1 MAKKGHFLKTQNT
14 LNTLHH
20 EVFAT
25 GSEAEKNLTQIAA
38 RFALA
43 LRAPVSVRHQW
54 ASPQH
59 SSSKLVLCIRLA
71 PLVGREHFV
80 VEQIEQIIF

>member
-1 MAKKGHFLKTQNT
+1 MVKKGHFLKTQNT

-43 LRAPVSVRHQW
+43 LRAPVRSR
-54 ASPQH
+54 A
-59 SSSKLVLCIRLA
+59 LR
-71 PLVGREHFV
+71 G
-80 VEQIEQIIF
+80 